1 MYYQRRARMSSLK
14 RWVVAI
20 PLSIACILPH
30 ISYSSAK
37 DAPSQLESLKELK
50 HSTPVARHLKIQQWT
65 TKAGSKVLFVEAHE
79 LPMYDVQL
87 TFAAG
92 SSHDGDK
99 YGVAL
104 LTNAMLNE
112 GVKGMDVTE
121 IAKTFDGVG
130 ANFGNGAYRDMAII
144 SLRSLVDPAKSK
156 TALDLLEKI
165 LNEPTFPEQSFERIK
180 NQLLT
185 GFEIQEKT
193 PGKILSKD
201 FYNKLYGTH
210 PYAHSS
216 DGTPDS
222 IKAMTIEDIKAFYHK
237 AYTAKNAVIAIVGD
251 LSTEQAKKIADELS
265 NALPKGEAL
274 APVNAP
280 QTPKAGHYHTEFS
293 SQQMHIILGELGV
306 TRADPDYPALYVGNQ
321 ILGGGSLNSRL
332 MTEVRERRGL
342 TYGVYSSFI
351 NMQVPGPFSIGLQTR
366 AEMTEGTLA
375 LIKQLVRDYLASG
388 PTQQELDDAKQEIM
402 GSFPLTNA
410 SNGSI
415 VGQLG
420 AVGFYNL
427 PLDYLDTFMANI
439 QSLTTE
445 QVKEAMNKHIKVDD
459 FIIITVGPTVK
470 QQALPKPTAAK
481 KYVMGAP
488 N

>member
-1 MYYQRRARMSSLK
+1 MYYLRRVSMNSLK
-14 RWVVAI
+14 HWVVAI
-20 PLSIACILPH
+20 PLSMFCSLPLLN
-30 ISYSSAK
+30 YSVAAEVNS
-37 DAPSQLESLKELK
+37 SLESLKELK
-50 HSTPVARHLKIQQWT
+50 HTNPVSRHLNIQTWM
-65 TKAGSKVLFVEAHE
+65 TKEGSKVLFVAAHE

-99 YGVAL
+99 HGLAL

-112 GVKGMDVTE
+112 GIKGMSVTE

-130 ANFGNGAYRDMAII
+130 AGFGNGAYRDMAII
-144 SLRSLVDPAKSK
+144 SLRSLVDPTKSK
-156 TALDLLEKI
+156 TALDLLTKI
-165 LNEPTFPEQSFERIK
+165 LKEPTFPAQSFERLK
-180 NQLLT
+180 NQILT
-185 GFEIQEKT
+185 GFEIQQKT

-201 FYNKLYGTH
+201 FYNKLYGSH
-210 PYAHSS
+210 PYGHSS
-216 DGTPDS
+216 DGTPET
-222 IKAMTIEDIKAFYHK
+222 IKAMTKEDVKAFYQK

-251 LSTEQAKKIADELS
+251 LSTEQAKAIAEELS

-274 APVNAP
+274 ASVKAP
-280 QTPKAGHYHTEFS
+280 EKPKAGHYHTEFS
-293 SQQMHIILGELGV
+293 SQQMHIVLGELGV

-342 TYGVYSSFI
+342 TYGIYSSFV
-351 NMQVPGPFSIGLQTR
+351 NMQASGPFSISLQTR
-366 AEMTEGTLA
+366 AEMTEGSLA
-375 LIKQLVRDYLASG
+375 LIKQLVGDYLMNG

-445 QVKEAMNKHIKVDD
+445 QVKEAMNKHLNVDD

-470 QQALPKPTAAK
+470 QQALPKPTELK
-481 KYVMGAP
+481 KQIMGAP

>member
-1 MYYQRRARMSSLK
+1 MYYQRRVTMSSLK
-14 RWVVAI
+14 RWVVAL
-20 PLSIACILPH
+20 PLSVTCGLSLMNYTNAQEVKPALT
-30 ISYSSAK
+30 
-37 DAPSQLESLKELK
+37 SLKELK
-50 HSTPVARHLKIQQWT
+50 HTKPMARHLNIQQWT
-65 TKAGSKVLFVEAHE
+65 TTAGSRVLFVEAHE

-92 SSHDGDK
+92 SSQDGDK

-112 GVKGMDVTE
+112 GVKGMNVTE
-121 IAKTFDGVG
+121 IAKTFEGVG
-130 ANFGNGAYRDMAII
+130 ANFGNGSYRDMAIV
-144 SLRSLVDPAKSK
+144 SLRSLVDPVKSE
-156 TALDLLEKI
+156 TALGLLTKI
-165 LNEPTFPEQSFERIK
+165 LKEPSFPAQSFERIK

-185 GFEIQEKT
+185 GFEIQQKT

-201 FYNKLYGTH
+201 FYSKLYGTH

-222 IKAMTIEDIKAFYHK
+222 IKAMTLEDINAFYNK

-251 LSTEQAKKIADELS
+251 LSTAQAKKIAETLS
-265 NALPKGEAL
+265 DALPKGEAL
-274 APVNAP
+274 VSTIVPE
-280 QTPKAGHYHTEFS
+280 QPKAGRYHTEFS
-293 SQQMHIILGELGV
+293 SQQMHIVLGGLGV
-306 TRADPDYPALYVGNQ
+306 TRTDPDYPALYIGNQ

-332 MTEVRERRGL
+332 MVEIRERRGL
-342 TYGVYSSFI
+342 TYGIYSSFL
-351 NMQVPGPFSIGLQTR
+351 NMQAPGPFSIGLQTR

-375 LIKQLVRDYLASG
+375 LIKQLVADYLANG
-388 PTQQELDDAKQEIM
+388 PTQQELDDAKQEVM

-410 SNGSI
+410 SNASI

-420 AVGFYNL
+420 AIGFYHL
-427 PLDYLDTFMANI
+427 PLDYLDTFMQNI

-445 QVKEAMNKHIKVDD
+445 QVKAAMNKHLKVDD
-459 FIIITVGPTVK
+459 FVVITVGPTVK
-470 QQALPKPTAAK
+470 QQALPTPTAIK
-481 KYVMGAP
+481 KTVGGAS